1 MIRFRI
7 HIVFSIVIAAM
18 LSMWGCR
25 GGDTDYRR
33 TLLHAESITDSLPD
47 SALAIVQ
54 SIPFDS
60 IESDRLRALH
70 SLVMAHA
77 KYKLYIEEP
86 ADSLLMRAEEIFRE
100 ENDKPRLMKILFL
113 LAYRLNNWC
122 EYSTSLT
129 KALESRD
136 IAKSLGNYEYQA
148 RASEQAGI
156 TLHNNCSFI
165 HSLKLTKEAI
175 DYYDKANMQRHKLF
189 SLADCGKCYSNI
201 RQDSLALELLDS
213 ICCLPGVHNDSVF
226 MVYAYHSM
234 IDPLIRLNK
243 NREAANIIDSIY
255 KYSSP
260 LYLPE
265 LDYILK
271 VELANDNLA
280 KARELIDSIKLTQQD
295 WDRNSGVLNSIS
307 LYLFK
312 TGNSDSAYRISRMQ
326 SELQLS
332 GLRRIMSQ
340 NLDKVCGDYSKS
352 VLDAEVDRQVRRS
365 HIFGGLLCAA
375 VIILIVSVFIYRHRI
390 RKRREA
396 EFGYISR
403 IKELCDDNEARLDSI
418 FRNRIGILNGL
429 CNEYFSERDAKDKI
443 RAMTYRRVVQELQQ
457 FSSEESLKEL
467 ERHIDER
474 TNRLASKFAPFMKE
488 KPVYR
493 PMILFILAGLRPS
506 AICMLCDLSRSNV
519 YTMKFRLKEM
529 ILNSDSEDKSELLSA
544 LGIKSE
550 EQPISH

>member
-7 HIVFSIVIAAM
+7 HIVFSIVMAAM

-60 IESDRLRALH
+60 IKSDRLRALH

-86 ADSLLMRAEEIFRE
+86 ADSIQMRAEEIFRE
-100 ENDKPRLMKILFL
+100 ENDKPLLMKILFL
-113 LAYRLNNWC
+113 LAYRLNNWG
-122 EYSTSLT
+122 EYSLSLT
-129 KALESRD
+129 KALECRD
-136 IAKSLGNYEYQA
+136 IAIDLGNNEYRA
-148 RASEQAGI
+148 RACDQAAVVLSE
-156 TLHNNCSFI
+156 NYSFV
-165 HSLKLTKEAI
+165 HGFNLFKEASI
-175 DYYDKANMQRHKLF
+175 FFDRANMQRHKLF
-189 SLADCGKCYSNI
+189 SLADCGKCYSNL
-201 RQDSLALELLDS
+201 RQDSLALALLDS
-213 ICCLPGVHNDSVF
+213 LSAIPGIRGDSVY
-226 MVYAYHSM
+226 MMAINRSR
-234 IDPLIRLNK
+234 IDPLLYHGRNK
-243 NREAANIIDSIY
+243 EAADIVDSMY
-255 KYSSP
+255 KYSTP
-260 LYLPE
+260 KYEPDIRFI
-265 LDYILK
+265 LD
-271 VELANDNLA
+271 VELANGDLV
-280 KARELIDSIKLTQQD
+280 KSRELIDSITAIWPYWNKDARFLEALT
-295 WDRNSGVLNSIS
+295 I
-307 LYLFK
+307 YLSK
-312 TGNSDSAYRISRMQ
+312 TGRADSACIVALQ
-326 SELQLS
+326 LAELQRS
-332 GLRRIMSQ
+332 GLRRVMSQ

-375 VIILIVSVFIYRHRI
+375 VIILTVSVFIYRHRI
-390 RKRREA
+390 QKRRDA

-474 TNRLASKFAPFMKE
+474 TNGLASKFAPFMKE

-544 LGIKSE
+544 LGIKTD
-550 EQPISH
+550 